1 VDFPLQTVSLPEGKP
16 TAHKNP
22 KNMNRLSPNFTSGW
36 DFNHPLAGFFSPF
49 DLGAEDEYN
58 DGLDMNPAE
67 TQYKL
72 EAPGLRSWS
81 FRELSICRVAWYTE
95 IE

>member
-1 VDFPLQTVSLPEGKP
+1 MNRPPILPE
-16 TAHKNP
+16 
-22 KNMNRLSPNFTSGW
+22 
-36 DFNHPLAGFFSPF
+36 AGGISTIPWQVFPPF

-72 EAPGLRSWS
+72 EAPGRSWS
-81 FRELSICRVAWYTE
+81 FRELSIRRVAWYT
-95 IE
+95 